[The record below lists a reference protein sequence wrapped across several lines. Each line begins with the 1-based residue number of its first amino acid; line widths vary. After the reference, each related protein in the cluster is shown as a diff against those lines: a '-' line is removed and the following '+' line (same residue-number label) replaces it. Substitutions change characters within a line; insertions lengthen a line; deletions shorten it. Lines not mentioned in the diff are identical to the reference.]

1 MNSGGSAS
9 GPVDEKRTPLAGPI
23 VVRML
28 LGARMRRFREASGIT
43 CAVAGYAIRG
53 SHSKISRMEL
63 GRTGFKRRDVANL
76 LTLYGVSD
84 RIERDSLFSLVE
96 QANSPGWLHE
106 YGDVLSSSVETRLE
120 LEQCASVIR
129 CYENQFIPDLLQ
141 TADYASALIELY
153 HPGAAQSEI
162 ARRIGLLTKRQRVL
176 REPASCRL
184 WAIIDEAA
192 LWRQPGTAVT
202 TRGQLRQLIEIA
214 ELPHVTIQVMPFS
227 TGVTAG
233 GAITV
238 LRFAEPEIADV
249 VYLDQFTGALH
260 LTKPADVQ
268 HYAQVVDRLS
278 TRADLPAKTPV
289 FLRRLIHRI

>member
-1 MNSGGSAS
+1 MTTGRSAS
-9 GPVDEKRTPLAGPI
+9 GPADEKRTPLAGPA

-43 CAVAGYAIRG
+43 CADAGYAIRG

-63 GRTGFKRRDVANL
+63 GRTGFKRRDVADL

-84 RIERDSLFSLVE
+84 HVERDGLFSLVE

-106 YGDVLSSSVETRLE
+106 YGDVLSSSVEARLE
-120 LEQCASVIR
+120 LEQCAGVIR
-129 CYENQFIPDLLQ
+129 CYENQVIPDLLQ
-141 TADYASALIELY
+141 TADYACALIELH
-153 HPGAAQSEI
+153 HPGTPQSEI
-162 ARRIGLLTKRQRVL
+162 ARRVGLLTKRQMVL
-176 REPASCRL
+176 RGPAPCRL

-192 LWRQPGTAVT
+192 LRRQPGTAAIM
-202 TRGQLRQLIEIA
+202 RRQLRQLIEIA

-238 LRFAEPEIADV
+238 LRFAESEIADV
-249 VYLDQFTGALH
+249 AYLDQFTGALY

-268 HYAQVVDRLS
+268 HYAQVVDRLC
-278 TRADLPAKTPV
+278 TQAQLPAKTPA
-289 FLRRLIHRI
+289 FLRQLIQEI

>member
-1 MNSGGSAS
+1 MNTGRTAS
-9 GPVDEKRTPLAGPI
+9 GPVRGIKSPLAGPI

-43 CAVAGYAIRG
+43 CADAGYAIRG

-63 GRTGFKRRDVANL
+63 GRTGFKHRDVADL
-76 LTLYGVSD
+76 LTLYGVCD
-84 RIERDSLFSLVE
+84 NVERDGMFSLVE

-106 YGDVLSSSVETRLE
+106 YGDVLSSSAETRLE
-120 LEQCASVIR
+120 LEQSASVIR
-129 CYENQFIPDLLQ
+129 CYENQFIPDLLR
-141 TADYASALIELY
+141 TADYARALIELQ
-153 HPGAAQSEI
+153 HPAAPQSEV
-162 ARRIGLLTKRQRVL
+162 ARRIGLLTKRQTIL
-176 REPASCRL
+176 HEPASCRL
-184 WAIIDEAA
+184 WAVIDEAA

-202 TRGQLRQLIEIA
+202 MRGQLRQLIEIA

-249 VYLDQFTGALH
+249 VYLDQFTGSLY
-260 LTKPADVQ
+260 LREPDDVQ
-268 HYAQVVDRLS
+268 HYAQVVDRMC
-278 TRADLPAKTPV
+278 TRAELPVKTPA
-289 FLRRLIHRI
+289 FLHQLIRKI

>member
-1 MNSGGSAS
+1 MNTGGPAS
-9 GPVDEKRTPLAGPI
+9 DPDGEIRTSLAGPI

-43 CAVAGYAIRG
+43 CAAAGYAIRG

-63 GRTGFKRRDVANL
+63 GRSGFKRRDVADL
-76 LTLYGVSD
+76 LTLYGVCD
-84 RIERDSLFSLVE
+84 QVERDGMFSLVE

-106 YGDVLSSSVETRLE
+106 YGDVLSSSAETRLE

-141 TADYASALIELY
+141 TADYARALIELY
-153 HPGAAQSEI
+153 HPAAPQSDV
-162 ARRIGLLTKRQRVL
+162 ARRIALLMKRQMIL
-176 REPASCRL
+176 HEPVCCRL
-184 WAIIDEAA
+184 WAVIDEAA
-192 LWRQPGTAVT
+192 LRRQPGTAAT
-202 TRGQLRQLIEIA
+202 MRRQLRQLIEIA

-227 TGVTAG
+227 TGVAAG

-238 LRFAEPEIADV
+238 LRFAEPEIADA
-249 VYLDQFTGALH
+249 VYLDQFTGALY

-268 HYAQVVDRLS
+268 HYAQVVDRLC
-278 TRADLPAKTPV
+278 TRAELPAKTPV
-289 FLRRLIHRI
+289 FLRQLIHKI

>member
-1 MNSGGSAS
+1 
-9 GPVDEKRTPLAGPI
+9 
-23 VVRML
+23 ML

-43 CAVAGYAIRG
+43 CAAAGYAIRG

-63 GRTGFKRRDVANL
+63 GRSGFKRRDVADL
-76 LTLYGVSD
+76 LTLYGVCD
-84 RIERDSLFSLVE
+84 QVERDGMFSLVE

-106 YGDVLSSSVETRLE
+106 YGDVLSSSAETRLE

-141 TADYASALIELY
+141 TADYARALIELY
-153 HPGAAQSEI
+153 HPAAPQSDV
-162 ARRIGLLTKRQRVL
+162 ARRIALLMKRQMIL
-176 REPASCRL
+176 HEPVCCRL
-184 WAIIDEAA
+184 WAVIDEAA
-192 LWRQPGTAVT
+192 LRRQPGTAAT
-202 TRGQLRQLIEIA
+202 MRRQLRQLIEIA

-227 TGVTAG
+227 TGVAAG

-249 VYLDQFTGALH
+249 VYLDQFTGALY

-268 HYAQVVDRLS
+268 HYAQVVDRLC
-278 TRADLPAKTPV
+278 TRAELPAKTPV
-289 FLRRLIHRI
+289 FLRQLIHKI

>member
-1 MNSGGSAS
+1 MNTGGPAS
-9 GPVDEKRTPLAGPI
+9 DPDGEIRTSLAGPI

-43 CAVAGYAIRG
+43 CAAAGYAIRG

-63 GRTGFKRRDVANL
+63 GRSGFKRRDVADL
-76 LTLYGVSD
+76 LTLYGVCD
-84 RIERDSLFSLVE
+84 QVERDGMFSLVE

-106 YGDVLSSSVETRLE
+106 YGDVLSSSAETRLE

-141 TADYASALIELY
+141 TADYARALIELY
-153 HPGAAQSEI
+153 HPAAPQSDV
-162 ARRIGLLTKRQRVL
+162 ARRIALLMKRQMIL
-176 REPASCRL
+176 HEPVCCRL
-184 WAIIDEAA
+184 WAVIDEAA
-192 LWRQPGTAVT
+192 LRRQPGTAAT
-202 TRGQLRQLIEIA
+202 MRRQLRQLIEIA

-227 TGVTAG
+227 TGVAAG

-249 VYLDQFTGALH
+249 VYLDQFTGALY

-268 HYAQVVDRLS
+268 HYAQVVDRLC
-278 TRADLPAKTPV
+278 TRAELPAKTPV
-289 FLRRLIHRI
+289 FLRQLIHKI

>member
-1 MNSGGSAS
+1 MNTGGPAS
-9 GPVDEKRTPLAGPI
+9 DPDGEIRTSLAGPI

-43 CAVAGYAIRG
+43 CAAAGYAIHG

-63 GRTGFKRRDVANL
+63 GRSGFKRRDVADL
-76 LTLYGVSD
+76 LTLYGVCD
-84 RIERDSLFSLVE
+84 QVERDGMFSLVE

-106 YGDVLSSSVETRLE
+106 YGDVLSSSAETRLE

-141 TADYASALIELY
+141 TADYARALIELY
-153 HPGAAQSEI
+153 HPAAPQSDV
-162 ARRIGLLTKRQRVL
+162 ARRIALLMKRQMIL
-176 REPASCRL
+176 HEPVCCRL
-184 WAIIDEAA
+184 WAVIDEAA
-192 LWRQPGTAVT
+192 LRRQPGTAAAM
-202 TRGQLRQLIEIA
+202 RRQLRQLIEIA

-227 TGVTAG
+227 TGVAAG

-249 VYLDQFTGALH
+249 VYLDQFTGALY

-268 HYAQVVDRLS
+268 HYAQVVDRLC
-278 TRADLPAKTPV
+278 TRAELPAKTPV
-289 FLRRLIHRI
+289 FLRQLIHKI

>member
-1 MNSGGSAS
+1 MNAGGTAG
-9 GPVDEKRTPLAGPI
+9 GPVDEIRTSLAGPA

-28 LGARMRRFREASGIT
+28 LGARMRRLREASGIT
-43 CAVAGYAIRG
+43 CADAGYAIRG

-63 GRTGFKRRDVANL
+63 GRTGFKRRDVADL
-76 LTLYGVSD
+76 LTLYGVND
-84 RIERDSLFSLVE
+84 RVQRDGLFSLVE

-106 YGDVLSSSVETRLE
+106 YGDVLSGSVETRLE

-129 CYENQFIPDLLQ
+129 CYENQFIPNLLQ
-141 TADYASALIELY
+141 TADYARALIELY
-153 HPGAAQSEI
+153 HPSTPHREI
-162 ARRIGLLTKRQRVL
+162 ARRIALLARRQLVL
-176 REPASCRL
+176 RDPASCRL

-192 LWRQPGTAVT
+192 LRRRPGAAATMRQ
-202 TRGQLRQLIEIA
+202 QLRQLIEVS

-227 TGVTAG
+227 AGVAAG

-249 VYLDQFTGALH
+249 AYLDQFTGALY

-268 HYAQVVDRLS
+268 HYAQVVDRLC
-278 TRADLPAKTPV
+278 TRAELAAKTAA
-289 FLRRLIHRI
+289 FLRQLTQEI

>member
-1 MNSGGSAS
+1 MNTGGPAS
-9 GPVDEKRTPLAGPI
+9 DPDGEIRTSLAGPI

-43 CAVAGYAIRG
+43 CAAAGYAIRG

-63 GRTGFKRRDVANL
+63 GRSGFKRRDVADL
-76 LTLYGVSD
+76 LTLYGVCD
-84 RIERDSLFSLVE
+84 QVERDGMFSLVE

-106 YGDVLSSSVETRLE
+106 YGDVLSSSAETRLE

-141 TADYASALIELY
+141 TADYARALIELY
-153 HPGAAQSEI
+153 HPAAPQSDV
-162 ARRIGLLTKRQRVL
+162 ARRIALLMKRQMIL
-176 REPASCRL
+176 HEPVCCRL
-184 WAIIDEAA
+184 WAVIDEAA
-192 LWRQPGTAVT
+192 LRRQPGTAAT
-202 TRGQLRQLIEIA
+202 MRRQLRQLIEIA

-227 TGVTAG
+227 TGVAAG

-249 VYLDQFTGALH
+249 VYLDQFTGALY

-268 HYAQVVDRLS
+268 DYAQVVDRLC
-278 TRADLPAKTPV
+278 TRAELPAKTPV
-289 FLRRLIHRI
+289 FLRQLIHKI

>member
-1 MNSGGSAS
+1 MLQGWYVLAATWRDMNPGRTAS
-9 GPVDEKRTPLAGPI
+9 GPVDGIKSRLAGPI

-43 CAVAGYAIRG
+43 CTDAGYAIRG

-63 GRTGFKRRDVANL
+63 GRSGFKHRDVADL
-76 LTLYGVSD
+76 LTLYGVCD
-84 RIERDSLFSLVE
+84 NVERDGMFSLVE

-106 YGDVLSSSVETRLE
+106 YGDVLSSSAETRLE

-141 TADYASALIELY
+141 TADYARALIELY
-153 HPGAAQSEI
+153 HPAAPQSDV
-162 ARRIGLLTKRQRVL
+162 ARRIALLMKRQMIL
-176 REPASCRL
+176 HEPVCCRL
-184 WAIIDEAA
+184 WAVIDEAA
-192 LWRQPGTAVT
+192 LRRQPGTAAAM
-202 TRGQLRQLIEIA
+202 RRQLRQLIEIA

-227 TGVTAG
+227 TGVAAG

-238 LRFAEPEIADV
+238 LRFAGPEMGDV
-249 VYLDQFTGALH
+249 VYLYQCTGAVC

-268 HYAQVVDRLS
+268 NYAQVVDRLC
-278 TRADLPAKTPV
+278 
-289 FLRRLIHRI
+289 

>member
-1 MNSGGSAS
+1 
-9 GPVDEKRTPLAGPI
+9 
-23 VVRML
+23 ML

-43 CAVAGYAIRG
+43 CADAGNAIRG

-63 GRTGFKRRDVANL
+63 GRTGFKRRDVADL

-84 RIERDSLFSLVE
+84 HAERDSLFSLVE

-141 TADYASALIELY
+141 TADYACALIELY
-153 HPGAAQSEI
+153 HPGAPQSEI
-162 ARRIGLLTKRQRVL
+162 ARRIALLMKRQRVL
-176 REPASCRL
+176 REPASRRL

-192 LWRQPGTAVT
+192 LWRQPGTAVPM
-202 TRGQLRQLIEIA
+202 RAQLRQLIEIA

-249 VYLDQFTGALH
+249 VYLDQFTGALY

-268 HYAQVVDRLS
+268 HYAQVVGRLC

-289 FLRRLIHRI
+289 FLRQLIHKI

>member
-1 MNSGGSAS
+1 MNTGGSAS
-9 GPVDEKRTPLAGPI
+9 GPADEICTSLAGPA

-43 CAVAGYAIRG
+43 CADAGYAIRG

-63 GRTGFKRRDVANL
+63 GRTGSKRRDIADL

-84 RIERDSLFSLVE
+84 HAERDGLFSLVE

-120 LEQCASVIR
+120 LEQCAGVIR

-141 TADYASALIELY
+141 TADYARALIELY
-153 HPGAAQSEI
+153 HPAVPQSET
-162 ARRIGLLTKRQRVL
+162 ARRIALLTRRQMVL

-184 WAIIDEAA
+184 WAVIDEAA
-192 LWRQPGTAVT
+192 LRRRPGTAAT
-202 TRGQLRQLIEIA
+202 MRRQLELLIEIA

-227 TGVTAG
+227 TGVAAG

-238 LRFAEPEIADV
+238 LRFAQPEIADV
-249 VYLDQFTGALH
+249 AYLDQFTGALY
-260 LTKPADVQ
+260 LTDPADVQ
-268 HYAQVVDRLS
+268 HYAQVVDRLC
-278 TRADLPAKTPV
+278 TRAELPVKTLA
-289 FLRRLIHRI
+289 FLRQLIRKI